1 MDSQDLR
8 NLSEAYNSVYET
20 IGTAKPQSQY
30 STKPG
35 DGKPYKDGPLWGGP
49 DDKPTPTAPKPAT
62 PTASTSLKPRND
74 VRNRNVSARGG
85 FDPRFDRRPK
95 PTTGGTVKTPT
106 PTTTTAPKPNVGGVL
121 GQLDKMA
128 RRTAGDIGS
137 RIGEREGRNRTGNI
151 PVISDI
157 GGAIG
162 RNKGREQGQK
172 TYDNLK
178 NTATQALGG
187 LLKQDYE
194 YDIDEMTMNPNSRF
208 TTAAQRKE
216 YSANQIGS
224 KEFSDRGGYAALKA
238 GGGQAALKKG
248 SSVSDVLYAGKK
260 AVATKAKQDFA
271 NKLNRPSAPA
281 PVKKPMDDF
290 AAGGGAAKMKATGM
304 TKDQVIAQGK
314 KNLANS
320 YEPDNFDI
328 ILEYL
333 VAEGYADTNENALVI
348 MANMSEEWKETILE
362 AEVLAQKGGVP
373 GSVKVRPSISIPGTN
388 IGVGPN
394 KPVPGTFTTTTPGQ
408 REKIKQGDTQ
418 IDTGVGGMKPREGA
432 GPTSSERQRYN
443 RQAIRTGARP
453 MAQ

>member
-8 NLSEAYNSVYET
+8 NLSEAYNNVYET

-74 VRNRNVSARGG
+74 VRNRDVSARGG

-95 PTTGGTVKTPT
+95 QTTGGTVKTPT
-106 PTTTTAPKPNVGGVL
+106 PTTAPKPTGPVAQAPKPNVGGVL

-128 RRTAGDIGS
+128 RRTAGDIGG
-137 RIGEREGRNRTGNI
+137 RIGEREGRNRTGNL

-194 YDIDEMTMNPNSRF
+194 F
-208 TTAAQRKE
+208 
-216 YSANQIGS
+216 
-224 KEFSDRGGYAALKA
+224 
-238 GGGQAALKKG
+238 
-248 SSVSDVLYAGKK
+248 
-260 AVATKAKQDFA
+260 
-271 NKLNRPSAPA
+271 
-281 PVKKPMDDF
+281 
-290 AAGGGAAKMKATGM
+290 
-304 TKDQVIAQGK
+304 
-314 KNLANS
+314 
-320 YEPDNFDI
+320 DNFDI